1 MLNQKIILII
11 TIIIFL
17 EILIY
22 LIFHWLKKDF
32 KWLINK
38 NDLNPKFEK
47 KRYNNFLKNSYDNFL
62 GWDRKSLTKGFE
74 ISDTK
79 TFFKINKIGSRKS
92 TKYSK
97 STIAVFGDSFAFCR
111 YVNDNETWQYHLSN
125 KIKNNILNFGV
136 GNYGLDQAFLKYLK
150 KKKKI
155 SSHEIIFCVVPETIA
170 RVFSYWKHYREFNN
184 IFAIKPL
191 FNFKKKKLKIIKIP
205 KLKTEK
211 VSENYIRF
219 SQKFLN
225 KTKKE
230 DIFYSSTFNKKLF
243 KFPYTISFIKNLN
256 QNLNIFYFLITGK
269 LVNFFNKNS
278 ILHYRNLAYSKI
290 LEENIKESHGYYEEI
305 YFKKNFQKLL
315 NFIDLYFKKKK
326 IKI

>member
-150 KKKKI
+150 KKK
-155 SSHEIIFCVVPETIA
+155 E
-170 RVFSYWKHYREFNN
+170 N
-184 IFAIKPL
+184 IFTRN
-191 FNFKKKKLKIIKIP
+191 NFLC
-205 KLKTEK
+205 
-211 VSENYIRF
+211 SSRNY
-219 SQKFLN
+219 SQ
-225 KTKKE
+225 
-230 DIFYSSTFNKKLF
+230 
-243 KFPYTISFIKNLN
+243 SF
-256 QNLNIFYFLITGK
+256 F
-269 LVNFFNKNS
+269 
-278 ILHYRNLAYSKI
+278 I
-290 LEENIKESHGYYEEI
+290 LETLQRIQQYICYKATI
-305 YFKKNFQKLL
+305 QF
-315 NFIDLYFKKKK
+315 
-326 IKI
+326 